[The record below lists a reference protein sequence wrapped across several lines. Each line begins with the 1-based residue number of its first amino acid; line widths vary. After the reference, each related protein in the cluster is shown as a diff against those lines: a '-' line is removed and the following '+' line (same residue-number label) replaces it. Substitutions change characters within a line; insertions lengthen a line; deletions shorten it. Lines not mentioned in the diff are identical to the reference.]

1 MRIVLGLVLALG
13 LLLAGGADAQM
24 YIRSGQLS
32 QSWTCSQ
39 AGLAASLT
47 ECIALSA
54 GNRHYITD
62 IVVQTTTGTTG
73 TYAVQSGT
81 GTNCGTATTAL
92 YPSSGTGDRFN
103 APINTQPTAV
113 VSLTTPIV
121 PTVGHAICVIGVAV
135 NTIDIQL
142 FGFTAR

>member
-1 MRIVLGLVLALG
+1 MKRLMALLVAIPFLFVA
-13 LLLAGGADAQM
+13 AVDAQI

-32 QSWTCSQ
+32 QTWTCSQ
-39 AGLAASLT
+39 SGLVATLT
-47 ECIALSA
+47 ECQTLTA

-73 TYAVQSGT
+73 TYAIQSGT
-81 GTNCGTATTAL
+81 GTNCATATTAL
-92 YPSSGTGDRFN
+92 FPSSGTGDRFN
-103 APINTQPTAV
+103 APINTQATAV
-113 VSLTTPIV
+113 ISLTTPIV

-142 FGFTAR
+142 SGFTAF